1 MKGYG
6 KGRSSRVDIFS
17 TYKRH
22 VTQHRKWYSVVGGG
36 GGGYLILREFDA
48 LSYGENASYL
58 ATCVGRVD
66 ILDLCQTF

>member
-22 VTQHRKWYSVVGGG
+22 VTQHGKWYSVVGGG
-36 GGGYLILREFDA
+36 GYLIFRGFDA

-58 ATCVGRVD
+58 TACVGRVD